1 MSILAPREFARHYQ
15 TVRQV
20 RHMIA
25 SSATDNGYVN
35 LAAERVI
42 VVGAGIGGLSCA
54 IDLARSG
61 LAVAVVERAAACG
74 GKMREIMVDGRAI
87 DAGPT
92 VFTLRWVFD
101 ELFADA
107 GADLDAALTLHPLDT
122 LAHHVWPDEARL
134 DLFADRERSAEAIG
148 AFAGKTEAAGYR
160 AFHAEAKKVFES
172 LKPTFLTAQRTG
184 PVGLAGR
191 FGLGGAMDLFKLR
204 PFDTLWRALG
214 DHFQN
219 PRLRQLFGR
228 YATYC
233 GSSPFQAPATLML
246 VAHVEQA
253 GVWRV
258 EGGMARLA
266 SALETLARGLGVN
279 FRLSSEVATITIQ
292 NGRAAGVQLAG
303 GEEIAADAVV
313 VNADPAA
320 LSSGA
325 LGLGVARRAPPAA
338 PRSLSAVTWGLVAQA
353 PTADLAHHN
362 VLFSDDYPA
371 EFDDIFRKGRLPLSP
386 TIYVCAQDRHET
398 PGSPS
403 GPEPLAECFL
413 VLINAPARGDQAP
426 LSSEEMTSCQS
437 EVFGRLRRMGLEV
450 GDTTPLGLTTPAT
463 FNALFP
469 ATGGALYG
477 QATHGWKAAFDRPGA
492 RTRLPGLYLAGGG
505 THPGAGVPMAALSG
519 RLAARCLMADRA
531 SMFPWRRGAMLGGMS
546 TP

>member
-1 MSILAPREFARHYQ
+1 L
-15 TVRQV
+15 
-20 RHMIA
+20 
-25 SSATDNGYVN
+25 G
-35 LAAERVI
+35 LERVI
-42 VVGAGIGGLSCA
+42 VVGAGIGGLCSA
-54 IDLARSG
+54 IDLARNG
-61 LAVAVVERAAACG
+61 YAVTVVERAAACG
-74 GKMREIMVDGRAI
+74 GKMREVVVGGQAI

-107 GADLDAALTLHPLDT
+107 GADLDAAVTLRPLET
-122 LAHHVWPDEARL
+122 LAHHIWPDDATL
-134 DLFADRERSAEAIG
+134 DLHADRDRSADAIG
-148 AFAGKTEAAGYR
+148 AFAGKAEAAGYR
-160 AFHAEAKKVFES
+160 AFHAEAKSVFES
-172 LKPTFLTAQRTG
+172 LKNTFLTAERTG

-191 FGLGGAMDLFKLR
+191 FGLGGAADLFRLR

-266 SALETLARGLGVN
+266 GALEALAKSVGVS
-279 FRLSSEVATITIQ
+279 FRLSTQVAAIKIH
-292 NGRAAGVQLAG
+292 NGRAVGIQLAD
-303 GEEIAADAVV
+303 GEEIVSEAVV

-320 LSSGA
+320 LASGA
-325 LGLGVARRAPPAA
+325 LGIGAARGAPRPAA
-338 PRSLSAVTWGLVAQA
+338 RSLSAVTWGIVAEA
-353 PTADLAHHN
+353 PGAAFAHHN

-371 EFDDIFRKGRLPLSP
+371 EFDDIFHKGRLPGSP
-386 TIYVCAQDRHET
+386 TIYVCAQDRHAS
-398 PGSPS
+398 PLGSRQGS
-403 GPEPLAECFL
+403 ERFLA
-413 VLINAPARGDQAP
+413 LINAPARGDQPAP
-426 LSSEEMTSCQS
+426 PPEEMMLCQS
-437 EVFGRLRRMGLEV
+437 EVFGRLRRLGLEI
-450 GDTTPLGLTTPAT
+450 GEATPTLMTTPET

-531 SMFPWRRGAMLGGMS
+531 SMFPWRLGAMPGGIS